1 MLSNCEESVG
11 VRNRKHND
19 LCRINLSDT
28 VVVVFKDDDHNIKK
42 KALTKVKATF
52 QYFSYRIS
60 SRYWFVINFH

>member
-42 KALTKVKATF
+42 KGFNQSQSHFSIF
-52 QYFSYRIS
+52 QL
-60 SRYWFVINFH
+60 